1 MTEVTLNTL
10 TPAQPVQSSSGEYL
24 DTDDPWPHRPVLGGI
39 IITVSRVE
47 SQADTAE
54 RAISR
59 APMMMKHIKYFC
71 YCVMWPSRPPGQ
83 LSRNRLK
90 ISSDQSS
97 GLICLIIT
105 RWLWSDLSGLSRDCG
120 DGGQWLDL
128 ATFPS
133 PAEYKELGARRD
145 ERERERAGPGE

>member
-1 MTEVTLNTL
+1 
-10 TPAQPVQSSSGEYL
+10 
-24 DTDDPWPHRPVLGGI
+24 
-39 IITVSRVE
+39 
-47 SQADTAE
+47 
-54 RAISR
+54 
-59 APMMMKHIKYFC
+59 MMKHIKYFC

-90 ISSDQSS
+90 ISSDQS
-97 GLICLIIT
+97 
-105 RWLWSDLSGLSRDCG
+105 WPDLPDHHEMALVFALPGLSRDCG

-145 ERERERAGPGE
+145 ERERERARASEAGDGR